1 MLDGNKWIDES
12 NKVDTR
18 GNKYLEI
25 DQRKFLL
32 LSSFLSF
39 LSGRIDWIVEK
50 KHGFG
55 QLLASDAGEISYGIF
70 SISLDLILKLN
81 LVYTV

>member
-12 NKVDTR
+12 NRVDIR

-25 DQRKFLL
+25 DQRKFLP
-32 LSSFLSF
+32 LSSF

-55 QLLASDAGEISYGIF
+55 QLLANDAGEISYGIF